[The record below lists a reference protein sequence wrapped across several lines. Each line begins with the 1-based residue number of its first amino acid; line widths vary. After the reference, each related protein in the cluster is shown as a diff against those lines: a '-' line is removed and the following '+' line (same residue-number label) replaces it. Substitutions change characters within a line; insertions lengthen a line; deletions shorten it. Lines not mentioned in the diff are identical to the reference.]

1 VIIDMV
7 GNHPLSALRDVLVP
21 GGIVVMVGGPS
32 GDWVGP
38 LMNPLKAL
46 FMNPFID
53 EHFAF
58 FVATM
63 ARDDLGVLATLM
75 ADGKVTPVID
85 RHYPLGEIAQAIEY
99 SEKGHAR
106 GKIIIDV
113 QPPARNPWKDAANRG
128 VSFRAVGNEPFWS
141 LEIAPGRLAMMTDF
155 GERRTERP
163 YDDPVDEGSAT
174 TYRASGDDGD
184 IVAVIE
190 RTPCTD
196 SMSGEAFEATATVTF
211 EGTTYQGCG
220 RFL

>member
-1 VIIDMV
+1 MAN
-7 GNHPLSALRDVLVP
+7 GTLR
-21 GGIVVMVGGPS
+21 S
-32 GDWVGP
+32 
-38 LMNPLKAL
+38 
-46 FMNPFID
+46 
-53 EHFAF
+53 
-58 FVATM
+58 
-63 ARDDLGVLATLM
+63 
-75 ADGKVTPVID
+75 VID
-85 RHYPLGEIAQAIEY
+85 RHYSLSEVADAIEY
-99 SEKGHAR
+99 SEAGHAR

-155 GERRTERP
+155 GERRTERA

-190 RTPCTD
+190 RAPCTD